1 MSKNPVPHP
10 DASDLSPLASPWRA
24 LGHRNFALFFTGHGL
39 SLCGTWMQTL
49 AQAWLVYRLTSSP
62 FMLGLVEFLARGP
75 VLVFGIA
82 GGILADRWPRRR
94 LMLVTQSLLLLQAIV
109 LAGLTL
115 TNVVTIEWVLG
126 LALCM
131 GLISAVEVPTRQA
144 FVTDLVPRADIPSAI
159 GMNSS
164 LFNTARIIGP
174 SLAGVVVA
182 VAGEGW
188 CFVLNALSFL
198 LVIGCVAAMQF
209 PVRPTLDHPHPFTQL
224 KEGLVYAWH
233 TPHVRAVLSLATIMS
248 IASMPYST
256 LLPVFA
262 QDVLHTGAQGLGLL
276 MAATGVGA
284 LAAAFRHAHRHSIQG
299 IGSSMAGAV
308 VLFGLGM
315 VGLASSRTLWLSVL
329 ALVLVG
335 YGMVSSL
342 AGGNILLQSL
352 APEGLR
358 GRVVSLYATVSLG
371 MTIFGSLLAG
381 SGASAIGAP
390 ITVAI
395 GGVVTVLAAAL
406 FWSSLPAIRQ
416 HLRAQDLAGC

>member
-1 MSKNPVPHP
+1 MNPT
-10 DASDLSPLASPWRA
+10 A
-24 LGHRNFALFFTGHGL
+24 LTITTAPT
-39 SLCGTWMQTL
+39 TL
-49 AQAWLVYRLTSSP
+49 
-62 FMLGLVEFLARGP
+62 E
-75 VLVFGIA
+75 
-82 GGILADRWPRRR
+82 
-94 LMLVTQSLLLLQAIV
+94 V

-256 LLPVFA
+256 LLPLFA

-335 YGMVSSL
+335 
-342 AGGNILLQSL
+342 
-352 APEGLR
+352 
-358 GRVVSLYATVSLG
+358 
-371 MTIFGSLLAG
+371 